1 MKTKYKI
8 KNIHC
13 IVQARLSSTRLPAKI
28 FLTGCR
34 KTLIEH
40 LIERL
45 KFSKKISEIIIATP
59 KTSKHNFFSTFF
71 DKKKYNIFFGSENN
85 VLERYYNCAKKF
97 KSDIIIRVTS
107 DCPLM
112 DHRII
117 DEMINYFHKNECDYL
132 SNVRPRNYPLGLDVE
147 IFSFSALKK
156 TYLNANKIFDKEH
169 VTPFMWKNKDKFKI
183 LNFKSKK
190 IKNKMNN
197 TFRLTLDYLEDYIL
211 IFNVFNKLYKQ
222 DKNFSLNKILNFLKK
237 NKKIS
242 RINKLFI

>member
-1 MKTKYKI
+1 MKR

-13 IVQARLSSTRLPAKI
+13 IIQARLSSTRLPGKI
-28 FLTGCR
+28 FLTGY
-34 KTLIEH
+34 KKSLIEH

-45 KFSKKISEIIIATP
+45 KFSRKISKIIVATP

-71 DKKKYNIFFGSENN
+71 DSKKNDIFFGSENN

-117 DEMINYFHKNECDYL
+117 DEMINYFNNNKCDYL
-132 SNVRPRNYPLGLDVE
+132 SNVHPRHYPLGLDIE
-147 IFSFSALKK
+147 IFSFLALKK
-156 TYLNANKIFDKEH
+156 AYLNANKIFDKEH
-169 VTPFMWKNKDKFKI
+169 VTPFIWKNKDKFQI
-183 LNFKSKK
+183 LNFKPKK
-190 IKNKMNN
+190 IKKRLNN

-222 DKNFSLNKILNFLKK
+222 DKNFSLNKILSFLKN

-242 RINKLFI
+242 RINKQFI